1 LSHYRLMN
9 KIVESYKRKLASEDG
24 WVLKRG
30 AQLRIALCYPNV
42 YSIGMANLGFQA
54 MYELLNNI
62 PEVSCERVF
71 LPDSVRSPSVSEGSS
86 ASERVRS
93 PRVKAGSPREQL
105 ARGASK
111 GNLRNRALPHGRAS
125 DTEYSPNSSG
135 YGVRQN
141 IAVRAINELAEY
153 QRTRTPL
160 LSLESQ
166 TPVRDFD
173 VVAFSISFET
183 DYVNMAR
190 MLQMS
195 GVPLWSKDRTER
207 DPLIVMGGAASFLN
221 PEPIAE
227 FTDVIGVG
235 EGEVLGPK
243 LVDAI
248 FENDSKGEL
257 LLALARQGRGFY
269 VPALYFVG
277 YNDDGTV
284 NTYTPTEEGVPARV
298 GRAISAENPKE
309 GSLRRA
315 IKKQQFDLVEQLRRD
330 EVFAPSTTIFAP
342 QAEMGDRFLVEIS
355 RGCSQGCRFCWAGYN
370 YWPPRVVPARDIL
383 AKAAAWRGKT
393 DKIGLVS
400 TAVCDHPE
408 ISEILQG
415 LRAMDYRISV
425 SSLRLDQISDELLD
439 ALVESRDQQIAVA
452 PETGSDRLRRVI
464 NKNLTNDE
472 IVDICGAVFDRGM
485 LTIKLYMMVG
495 LPTETDEDLDEMIVL
510 VERIKDRMLEAG
522 KRFGYAGKIIP
533 SLNGFVP
540 KPNTPFQWE
549 PICEEKELKRRL
561 KYVSKKLSR
570 IPNVEVRAMSSRIA
584 HEQALLSSGDRRIA
598 KVIEATARLHGD
610 LNGAIRE
617 TGIDPAFHTS
627 RTRSHDEILPWEIVD
642 AGLGRPFMEREHE
655 RAHEARSTAPCP
667 SVNQCTRCGV
677 CPTTWLAEAPPALVQ
692 LKAFAT
698 SATSTANV

>member
-1 LSHYRLMN
+1 MR

-42 YSIGMANLGFQA
+42 YAIGMANLGFQA
-54 MYELLNNI
+54 MYEIFNNLA
-62 PEVSCERVF
+62 EVSCERVF
-71 LPDSVRSPSVSEGSS
+71 LPDGVRSPSVSEGSS
-86 ASERVRS
+86 ANERIRS
-93 PRVKAGSPREQL
+93 PR
-105 ARGASK
+105 ASK
-111 GNLRNRALPHGRAS
+111 GSLRNRAVPHDRACA
-125 DTEYSPNSSG
+125 TSG
-135 YGVRQN
+135 YGAKPRDQAS
-141 IAVRAINELAEY
+141 ITIDELREY

-173 VVAFSISFET
+173 VIAFSISFET
-183 DYVNMAR
+183 DYVNMAH
-190 MLQMS
+190 MLELS
-195 GVPLWSKDRTER
+195 GVPVWAKDRTDR
-207 DPLIVMGGAASFLN
+207 DPLILMGGSASFLN

-235 EGEVLGPK
+235 EGEILGPK

-248 FENDSKGEL
+248 FENNSKEEL

-269 VPALYFVG
+269 IPSLYFVS
-277 YNDDGTV
+277 YHHDGTV
-284 NTYTPTEEGVPARV
+284 AAYTPTEPGVPARV

-315 IKKQQFDLVEQLRRD
+315 LRRGQTELVEQLRRE
-330 EVFAPSTTIFAP
+330 EVFAPATTIFAP

-383 AKAAAWRGKT
+383 AKARQWRAKT

-495 LPTETDEDLDEMIVL
+495 LPTETDEDLAEMVEL
-510 VERIKDRMLEAG
+510 VARIRDRMLQAG
-522 KRFGYAGKIIP
+522 KRFGRAGKIIP

-549 PICEEKELKRRL
+549 PICDEKDLRRRL
-561 KYVSKKLSR
+561 KSVAKNLAR
-570 IPNVEVRAMSSRIA
+570 LANVEVRVMSARIA
-584 HEQALLSSGDRRIA
+584 HEQALLSSGDRRIG
-598 KVIEATARLHGD
+598 KVIEAMARLNGD
-610 LNGAIRE
+610 LSAAIRE
-617 TGIDPAFHTS
+617 TGIVPAFHTS
-627 RTRSHDEILPWEIVD
+627 RARSHNEMLPWEIID
-642 AGLGRPFMEREHE
+642 AGLGRPFMEREHQ
-655 RAHEARSTAPCP
+655 RAHEGRATAPCP

-698 SATSTANV
+698 TAAPAAAS